1 MTTETV
7 SVVGS
12 KEELHPPKKIRRA
25 LGLRPGMKVK
35 YTLEGRKL
43 VVEPIPSLEDLLK
56 MEPTVEISLK
66 EIHDHRRKLSARL
79 EGTTRASHANG
90 LSIPRH

>member
-1 MTTETV
+1 MTTET
-7 SVVGS
+7 SLVGS
-12 KEELHPPKKIRRA
+12 KEELYPPKRIRRA

-43 VVEPIPSLEDLLK
+43 VVEPIPSLDDLLK

-66 EIHDHRRKLSARL
+66 EVHDHRRELSARL
-79 EGTTRASHANG
+79 EGRT
-90 LSIPRH
+90 

>member
-1 MTTETV
+1 MTTETE
-7 SVVGS
+7 SIVGS
-12 KEELHPPKKIRRA
+12 KEELYPPKKIRLA

-43 VVEPIPSLEDLLK
+43 VVEPIPSLDDLLK

-66 EIHDHRRKLSARL
+66 EFHDHRRELSSRL
-79 EGTTRASHANG
+79 EGKS
-90 LSIPRH
+90 